1 MPVTVDDAALVEAW
15 RGGDREAGST
25 LFERHYDGVVR
36 FFRNKVG
43 DTIAGDLVQKTFLAC
58 FEGLAAY
65 RGEASLRTYLF
76 AIAYRLLCKHF
87 EAQRRDRIDLTSVSV
102 HDLGH
107 SPSEVVAAREEQ
119 RLVLAAL
126 RRIPLEYQ
134 ALLEL
139 HYWEQM
145 TAAEAA
151 VALEIPEGT
160 AKTRLRR
167 GRQLLAIQLELLA
180 ASPALLTST
189 TSDLDGWARALRGR
203 LLPDRRGDPA

>member
-1 MPVTVDDAALVEAW
+1 MVDDAALVEAW
-15 RGGDREAGST
+15 RRGDRGAGST

-43 DTIAGDLVQKTFLAC
+43 DVVAGDLVQKTFLAC

-65 RGEASLRTYLF
+65 RGEASLRTYLY
-76 AIAYRLLCKHF
+76 AIAYRLLCKHY
-87 EAQRRDRIDLTSVSV
+87 EAQRRNRIDLASVSV

-107 SPSEVVAAREEQ
+107 SPSEVLAAREEQ
-119 RLVLAAL
+119 RLMLAAL
-126 RRIPLEYQ
+126 RRLPIGYQ

-145 TAAEAA
+145 TAADAA
-151 VALEIPEGT
+151 VVLEIPEGT

-167 GRQLLAIQLELLA
+167 GRQLLAAQLAALASSPELL
-180 ASPALLTST
+180 TRT
-189 TSDLDGWARALRGR
+189 NSDLEGWARGLREQV
-203 LLPDRRGDPA
+203 LPARPGGTR

>member
-1 MPVTVDDAALVEAW
+1 MVDDAALVEAW
-15 RGGDREAGST
+15 RGGDRSAGST
-25 LFERHYDGVVR
+25 LFERHYDSVVR

-43 DTIAGDLVQKTFLAC
+43 DPIASDLVQKTFLAC

-65 RGEASLRTYLF
+65 RGEASVRTYLF
-76 AIAYRLLCKHF
+76 AIAYRLLCKHY
-87 EAQRRDRIDLTSVSV
+87 EAQRRNRIDLASVSV

-119 RLVLAAL
+119 RLVLVAL

-145 TAAEAA
+145 TAADAA
-151 VALEIPEGT
+151 IVLGIPEGT

-167 GRQLLAIQLELLA
+167 GRQLLAAQLEALA
-180 ASPALLTST
+180 TSPALLTST
-189 TSDLDGWARALRGR
+189 TSDLDGWARALRER
-203 LLPDRRGDPA
+203 ILPAPPGGPVEP

>member
-1 MPVTVDDAALVEAW
+1 MVDDAALVEAW
-15 RGGDREAGST
+15 RRGDRGAGST

-43 DTIAGDLVQKTFLAC
+43 DVVASDLVQKTFLAC

-65 RGEASLRTYLF
+65 RGEASLRTYLY
-76 AIAYRLLCKHF
+76 AIAYRLLCKHY
-87 EAQRRDRIDLTSVSV
+87 EAQRRNRIDLGSVSV

-107 SPSEVVAAREEQ
+107 SPSEVLAAREEQ
-119 RLVLAAL
+119 RLMLAAL
-126 RRIPLEYQ
+126 RRLPIEYQ

-145 TAAEAA
+145 TAADAA
-151 VALEIPEGT
+151 LVLEIPEGT

-167 GRQLLAIQLELLA
+167 GRQLLAAQLAVLASSPELL
-180 ASPALLTST
+180 TRT
-189 TSDLDGWARALRGR
+189 NSDLEGWARGLREQV
-203 LLPDRRGDPA
+203 LPAPPRGAR

>member
-1 MPVTVDDAALVEAW
+1 MVDDAALVAAW
-15 RGGDREAGST
+15 RGGDRGAGEA

-36 FFRNKVG
+36 FFRNKAG
-43 DTIAGDLVQKTFLAC
+43 DMIAGDLVQKTFLAC

-65 RGEASLRTYLF
+65 RGDASVRTYLF
-76 AIAYRLLCKHF
+76 AIAYRLLCKHY
-87 EAQRRDRIDLTSVSV
+87 EAQRRDRIDLVSVSV

-107 SPSEVVAAREEQ
+107 SPSEVLAAREEQ

-139 HYWEQM
+139 HYWEHM

-151 VALEIPEGT
+151 AALAIPEGT

-167 GRQLLAIQLELLA
+167 GRQLLAAQLA
-180 ASPALLTST
+180 ALAGSPELLTST
-189 TSDLDGWARALRGR
+189 TSDLDGWARDLRER
-203 LLPDRRGDPA
+203 LLPAKPAGPP

>member
-1 MPVTVDDAALVEAW
+1 MVDDAALVEAW
-15 RGGDREAGST
+15 RAGDRAAGST

-36 FFRNKVG
+36 FFRNKVA
-43 DTIAGDLVQKTFLAC
+43 DAVAGDLVQKTFLAC

-76 AIAYRLLCKHF
+76 AIAYRLLCKHY
-87 EAQRRDRIDLTSVSV
+87 EAQRRNRIDLASVSA

-107 SPSEVVAAREEQ
+107 SPSEVVALREEQ
-119 RLVLAAL
+119 RLMLTAL

-151 VALEIPEGT
+151 GVLAIPEGT
-160 AKTRLRR
+160 AKTRIRR
-167 GRQLLAIQLELLA
+167 GRQLLAAQLEALA
-180 ASPALLTST
+180 ASPELLTRT
-189 TSDLDGWARALRGR
+189 TSDLEGWARALRER
-203 LLPDRRGDPA
+203 LVPPREPS